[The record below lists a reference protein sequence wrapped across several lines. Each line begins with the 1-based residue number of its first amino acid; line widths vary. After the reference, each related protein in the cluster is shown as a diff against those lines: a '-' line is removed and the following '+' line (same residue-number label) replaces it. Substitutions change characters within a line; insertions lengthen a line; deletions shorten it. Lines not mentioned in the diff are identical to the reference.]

1 MTEHNWLVTILSHF
15 WHIWV
20 ARIRMK
26 PTFKFSHFFLKIHL
40 FDLFMVVLGL
50 SVVSASRGYS
60 LVAVCSLL
68 VAVASLVAEH
78 GL

>member
-1 MTEHNWLVTILSHF
+1 
-15 WHIWV
+15 
-20 ARIRMK
+20 MK